1 MNTAISAWSIR
12 HPIGV
17 VMLTLAVMVL
27 GAFALERLNVDLLP
41 QITYPDVRVRVLDA
55 GVPAT
60 VMEDEVTRQLE
71 EQLAITEGVVAI
83 QSRTS
88 EGRSAIDLSFRYGDD
103 VDQALRDASA
113 RLDRAKRFLP
123 DTIDPPVIYKRDP
136 FQLPVAE
143 YLVGSTLRDPIEL
156 RDLVDYD
163 LSRPLLTL
171 PGVAAAEVGGGLER
185 EVRIVADQYRLAALG
200 LDLLELQARLQ
211 NANRDLP
218 AGRLL
223 MSDGEISARTS
234 GRFASV
240 QQIAALPLGNAAEA
254 PAEQLRL
261 GEVVQVLDAGAEERL
276 RIRLDGAPGIK
287 LSIQKQPLSN
297 TVAVVDAVDTELAR
311 LDDEGLLPDDIQIT
325 KVDDQAR
332 YIRHAL
338 SNAIQA
344 ALGGALLAM
353 LVVYLF
359 LGSLRRTLI
368 IGSAIPIAILVTFIL
383 MAGFGLSFN
392 IMTLGGLALGI
403 GMLVD
408 STIVMLENIYRHQ
421 RRGEAPPQAASNAAR
436 EVTGAIVASTSTNLA
451 AVLPFLFIGGL
462 VGLLF
467 RELIFTISAAIVAS
481 LVVALTLVPAL
492 ARQVPAGQEGVLRR
506 GIDRGMHRL
515 ESGYRWL
522 LQRLLPRPWVLIP
535 LFIAALATMVP
546 SLFSAKPA
554 FLPTLDEGD
563 VRISLTAD
571 TGVNLEQMDALTR
584 QVEAIVEARPE
595 TRSMFTTVGG
605 FVFGRSTFENSHRAS
620 VQVQL
625 VPLAERDLSTRQ
637 WIERVKSEIQTAA
650 IPGLQAYL
658 YTRGIRGI
666 RFSRGDDD
674 LSLRL
679 KGPEL
684 ETLIALADAIVG
696 RLKGIDGLRNLQ
708 HSNEQ
713 PTREFSI
720 EIDRQR
726 AASNGLD
733 VQDIGRVLRL
743 ALEGQVVTQLI
754 QGDRSIDVRLRLDR
768 EQIAT
773 PGDLESIILFGRT
786 PGSGERD
793 GGPAIA
799 GSSKHPIRLGDLAKI
814 SILPQ
819 PETILRDR
827 QQRIVEISAS
837 IGGDLTLAEA
847 IEQALAA
854 AAEVPLPPGYSL
866 YEAGGLETLQQG
878 RDIGRVLLGLAV
890 FLVLV
895 VMAVQYESLRN
906 PVIIMLSVPFAL
918 IGVALG
924 LSWTGTGL
932 SMPVWLG
939 MIMLAGIVV
948 NNAIVLVEF
957 IELRRRQGDR
967 RDQAILEAARLRLRP
982 ILMTTLTTVFG
993 MLPLAIGI
1001 GEGSEMLSP
1010 LAITIVAGL
1019 SFSTLVSLLLVPNL
1033 YRLLGAT
1040 DKRGQPKASMSPAP
1054 CNGEPQP
1061 PA

>member
-1 MNTAISAWSIR
+1 MQTGISSWSIR

-17 VMLTLAVMVL
+17 VMMTLAVMVL

-41 QITYPDVRVRVLDA
+41 QIIYPDVRVRVLDP

-60 VMEDEVTRQLE
+60 IMEDEITRQLE

-83 QSRTS
+83 QSRTR
-88 EGRSAIDLSFRYGDD
+88 EGRSAVDLSFRYGDD

-123 DTIDPPVIYKRDP
+123 ESIDPPIIYKRDP

-143 YLVGSTLRDPIEL
+143 YVIGSTLRDPIEL

-163 LSRPLLTL
+163 LARQLLIL

-185 EVRIVADQYRLAALG
+185 EVRIIADQYRLAGLG
-200 LDLLELQARLQ
+200 LDVLDLQARL
-211 NANRDLP
+211 NAANRDVP

-223 MSDGEISARTS
+223 MSDGEISARTG
-234 GRFASV
+234 GRFDSV
-240 QQIAALPLGNAAEA
+240 EQIATLPLGDAAMGG
-254 PAEQLRL
+254 AEQLRL
-261 GEVVQVLDAGAEERL
+261 GEVAQVLDGGAEERL
-276 RIRLDGAPGIK
+276 RIRLDDSPGIK

-297 TVAVVDAVDTELAR
+297 TVAVVDAVDGELAR
-311 LDDEGLLPDDIQIT
+311 LEAEGLLPDDIQIA

-332 YIRHAL
+332 YIRQSL

-359 LGSLRRTLI
+359 LGSWRRTLI

-383 MAGFGLSFN
+383 MAAFGLTFN

-408 STIVMLENIYRHQ
+408 STIVMLENIHRHQ
-421 RRGEAPPQAASNAAR
+421 RRGEPTLDAASQAAG
-436 EVTGAIVASTSTNLA
+436 EVTGAIIAATSTNLA

-462 VGLLF
+462 IGLLF

-492 ARQVPAGQEGVLRR
+492 ARQVSAGREGALRR
-506 GIDRGMHRL
+506 GIDRAMAAL
-515 ESGYRWL
+515 ENGYRWL
-522 LQRLLPRPWVLIP
+522 LQRLLTRPWLVLP
-535 LFIAALATMVP
+535 VFIIALALTAS

-563 VRISLTAD
+563 VRISLSAD
-571 TGVNLEQMDALTR
+571 TGINLEQMDALTR
-584 QVEAIVEARPE
+584 QVEAIVRAQPE
-595 TRSMFTTVGG
+595 TRSVFTTVGG

-620 VQVQL
+620 LQVQL
-625 VPLAERDLSTRQ
+625 APLRERDLGSRD
-637 WIERVKSEIQTAA
+637 WIERIKAEIKAA
-650 IPGLQAYL
+650 SIPGLKVYL

-666 RFSRGDDD
+666 RFNRGDDD

-684 ETLIALADAIVG
+684 ETLVALADDILA
-696 RLKGIDGLRNLQ
+696 RLEGIKGLSNLQ
-708 HSNEQ
+708 HSNQE

-726 AASNGLD
+726 AASHGLD
-733 VQDIGRVLRL
+733 VQDIGRVLRF
-743 ALEGQVVTQLI
+743 ALEGQVITQLI
-754 QGDRSIDVRLRLDR
+754 EGDRSIDVRLRLDR
-768 EQIAT
+768 EDIAT
-773 PGDLESIILFGRT
+773 PGDLESIILFSRAPGANTRANLRT
-786 PGSGERD
+786 RSRPGID
-793 GGPAIA
+793 GDDQRTADA
-799 GSSKHPIRLGDLAKI
+799 AKRPIRLGDLAEI
-814 SILPQ
+814 RILPQ

-837 IGGDLTLAEA
+837 IGGELTLAEA

-854 AAEVPLPPGYSL
+854 AAEVNLPPGYSL
-866 YEAGGLETLQQG
+866 YEAGSLETLQQG
-878 RDIGRVLLGLAV
+878 QDIGRLLLGLAV

-906 PVIIMLSVPFAL
+906 PLIILLSVPFAL

-924 LSWTGTGL
+924 LGGTGTNL

-957 IELRRRQGDR
+957 IELRRRAGDA
-967 RDQAILEAARLRLRP
+967 RDQAIIEAARLRLRP

-993 MLPLAIGI
+993 MLPLALGL

-1010 LAITIVAGL
+1010 LALTIVAGL
-1019 SFSTLVSLLLVPNL
+1019 SFSTLVSLLLVPSL
-1033 YRLLGAT
+1033 YRLLSTG
-1040 DKRGQPKASMSPAP
+1040 
-1054 CNGEPQP
+1054 
-1061 PA
+1061 